1 MRRASFVLFACIAL
15 AACEPDP
22 PPAPAATVTA
32 STDRR
37 ASTPPKPSASS
48 SGDPASAIPKVCE
61 KAAALKKRIEGI
73 DVEASRVTVGDIA
86 LPQSKD
92 GTKVDPQ
99 LPLLVVTDKEI
110 RLQGEEITNPKDLA
124 GKLPNKEVLLAIP
137 KGEEAVARI
146 VPIVDALGPDVT
158 VHLLA
163 TLPDTKLEPAPKSVD
178 FKDKNTSE
186 KATELAKALSR
197 SIDTCGPAKSLF
209 SKLATVEPSGRAK
222 MLREQL
228 PQAVSDCEC
237 KIHDDA
243 LEIVA
248 FLLGGDPPVVAKR
261 IGPWKDKKKTAA
273 AVKGLDGQKLYDTLA
288 SDGSV
293 AKPEK

>member
-1 MRRASFVLFACIAL
+1 MRRARFAVFACIAL
-15 AACEPDP
+15 TACEPDP
-22 PPAPAATVTA
+22 LPAPAAPATS

-37 ASTPPKPSASS
+37 ASTPPKPSAST

-73 DVEASRVTVGDIA
+73 DVEVSRVTVGDIA

-110 RLQGEEITNPKDLA
+110 RLQGEEITNPKDVA

-146 VPIVDALGPDVT
+146 VPIVDAVGPDVT

-163 TLPDTKLEPAPKSVD
+163 TLPDTKLEPVPKSVD
-178 FKDKNTSE
+178 FKDKDTSE

-197 SIDTCGPAKSLF
+197 SIETCGPAKGLF

-243 LEIVA
+243 LDIVA
-248 FLLGGDPPVVAKR
+248 FLLGGDPPVLAKK

-273 AVKGLDGQKLYDTLA
+273 AVKGMDGQKLYDALA

-293 AKPEK
+293 TKPEK

>member
-1 MRRASFVLFACIAL
+1 MRRASLAVFACIGL

-22 PPAPAATVTA
+22 PPAPAATVTV

-37 ASTPPKPSASS
+37 ANPPKASASTS
-48 SGDPASAIPKVCE
+48 ADPQSAIPKTCE

-73 DVEASRVTVGDIA
+73 DVETSRVTVGDIA

-92 GTKVDPQ
+92 GAKVDPQ

-124 GKLPNKEVLLAIP
+124 GKLPQKEVLLAIP
-137 KGEEAVARI
+137 KGEEAVARV
-146 VPIVDALGPDVT
+146 VPIVDALGSDVT
-158 VHLLA
+158 IHLLA
-163 TLPDTKLEPAPKSVD
+163 MLPDTKLEPVPKSVD
-178 FKDKNTSE
+178 FKDKDASE

-197 SIDTCGPAKSLF
+197 SIDTCGPAKGLF
-209 SKLATVEPSGRAK
+209 SKLATVDPAGRAK

-228 PQAVSDCEC
+228 PQAVIDCEC

-243 LEIVA
+243 LDIVA
-248 FLLGGDPPVVAKR
+248 FLLGGDPPVVAKK

-273 AVKGLDGQKLYDTLA
+273 AAKGLDGQKLYDSLA
-288 SDGSV
+288 SDGSL

>member
-1 MRRASFVLFACIAL
+1 MGRGSFAIFACIAL

-22 PPAPAATVTA
+22 PPAPAATATS

-37 ASTPPKPSASS
+37 ATPGPKPSVSTSAS
-48 SGDPASAIPKVCE
+48 AESAIPKTCE
-61 KAAALKKRIEGI
+61 KAAALKKRIDGI

-92 GTKVDPQ
+92 GEKVDPQ

-110 RLQGEEITNPKDLA
+110 RLQGEEITNPKDVA

-146 VPIVDALGPDVT
+146 VPIIDALGPDVT

-163 TLPDTKLEPAPKSVD
+163 TLPDTKLEPVPKSVD

-197 SIDTCGPAKSLF
+197 SIDTCGPAKGLF
-209 SKLATVEPSGRAK
+209 SKLATVEPAGRAK
-222 MLREQL
+222 MLRDQL

-248 FLLGGDPPVVAKR
+248 FLLGGDPPVVSKK
-261 IGPWKDKKKTAA
+261 IGPWKDKRKTAA
-273 AVKGLDGQKLYDTLA
+273 AVKGLDGQKLYDTVA
-288 SDGSV
+288 SDGSI